1 MTFGHHGWHSRR
13 GRRWGGGM
21 GGWADILQAFGA
33 QFENGNVRFDVRG
46 RGRNRRVLSSAELQL
61 VLLSLIA
68 DQPLHG
74 YAMIEAIEARTG
86 GAYAPSPGVVYP
98 TLTLLAD
105 MELAEEQQDGARKL
119 YAITDKGR
127 AHLEERGEEL
137 AALLERLDD
146 AGGNR
151 ERPESAPV
159 WRAMFNLGSV
169 LKGRVWEAKADRD
182 TVHAIAEIIDDAAR
196 KIERLQ

>member
-1 MTFGHHGWHSRR
+1 MTFGHHGWHGR
-13 GRRWGGGM
+13 GGRWGSRWGGN
-21 GGWADILQAFGA
+21 WADILQAFGA
-33 QFENGNVRFDVRG
+33 EFQNGNVRFDVRG
-46 RGRNRRVLSSAELQL
+46 RGRSRRVLTSGELQL
-61 VLLSLIA
+61 ILLSLIEA
-68 DQPLHG
+68 EPLHG
-74 YAMIEAIEARTG
+74 YAMIEAIETRTG

-105 MELAEEQQDGARKL
+105 MELAEERPDGARKT

-127 AHLEERGEEL
+127 AHLDERREEL
-137 AALLERLDD
+137 GALLDRLDA
-146 AGGNR
+146 AGGKR

-182 TVHAIAEIIDDAAR
+182 TILAIAEIIDDAAR
-196 KIERLQ
+196 KIERL